1 MERKTRRTEVLAHV
15 TCNKLMEEDVI
26 AREERSARWQMAMMD
41 RSKNRRDDEA
51 HVCGW
56 KTVGLGTAL
65 LAACGALGQTP
76 PAENVIHVEING
88 LRNVKGQMLWALF
101 SSADAFP
108 KKADK
113 AVARLTA
120 KIAERQATCDFTG
133 VVPGTYAV
141 SVVHDENS
149 NGKLDTNFIGMPR
162 EGVGASNDA
171 KGHMGPPK
179 FGAASF
185 HYEGGRLNLKIHV
198 NYL

>member
-1 MERKTRRTEVLAHV
+1 MNLIGTVAGWRTVSLGAA
-15 TCNKLMEEDVI
+15 LI
-26 AREERSARWQMAMMD
+26 A
-41 RSKNRRDDEA
+41 
-51 HVCGW
+51 VCS
-56 KTVGLGTAL
+56 
-65 LAACGALGQTP
+65 ALGQTP
-76 PAENVIHVEING
+76 APAENVIHVEISG
-88 LRNVKGQMLWALF
+88 LRSDKGQMLCALH

-120 KIAERQATCDFTG
+120 KIAERQATCDFAG
-133 VVPGTYAV
+133 VAPGTYAV

-179 FGAASF
+179 FDAASF
-185 HYEGGRLNLKIHV
+185 PYRGGRLELKIHIH
-198 NYL
+198 YL

>member
-1 MERKTRRTEVLAHV
+1 MMRGFARLGIIGLAGVLAG
-15 TCNKLMEEDVI
+15 
-26 AREERSARWQMAMMD
+26 AASA
-41 RSKNRRDDEA
+41 
-51 HVCGW
+51 
-56 KTVGLGTAL
+56 VGQAP
-65 LAACGALGQTP
+65 ASA
-76 PAENVIHVEING
+76 AENVIHVEISG
-88 LRNVKGQMLWALF
+88 LRSDKGQMLCALY
-101 SSADAFP
+101 SSDQAEAFP

-120 KIAERQATCDFTG
+120 KIAERQAVCDFTG
-133 VVPGTYAV
+133 VAPGTYAV

-179 FGAASF
+179 FSAAAF
-185 HYEGGRLNLKIHV
+185 RYGGGRLDLKIRL

>member
-1 MERKTRRTEVLAHV
+1 MRMHAGW
-15 TCNKLMEEDVI
+15 
-26 AREERSARWQMAMMD
+26 RSVCMVMAL
-41 RSKNRRDDEA
+41 
-51 HVCGW
+51 V
-56 KTVGLGTAL
+56 
-65 LAACGALGQTP
+65 AAFATFGQTLP
-76 PAENVIHVEING
+76 PAENVIHVEISG
-88 LRNVKGQMLWALF
+88 LRSDKGQMLCALY
-101 SSADAFP
+101 SAAEAFP

-120 KIAERQATCDFTG
+120 NIAARQAICDFTG
-133 VVPGTYAV
+133 VAPGTYAV

-179 FGAASF
+179 FSAASF
-185 HYEGGRLNLKIHV
+185 RYEGGRLDLKIHV

>member
-1 MERKTRRTEVLAHV
+1 
-15 TCNKLMEEDVI
+15 
-26 AREERSARWQMAMMD
+26 MM
-41 RSKNRRDDEA
+41 RMFA
-51 HVCGW
+51 GW
-56 KTVGLGTAL
+56 KAVGL
-65 LAACGALGQTP
+65 AAELVAAFGAFAQTP
-76 PAENVIHVEING
+76 APTPAENVIHVEISS
-88 LRNVKGQMLWALF
+88 LRNDKGQVLCALF

-108 KKADK
+108 KKADR
-113 AVARLTA
+113 AAARITA
-120 KIAERQATCDFTG
+120 KIVERKAVCDFTG
-133 VVPGTYAV
+133 VAPGTYAV

-185 HYEGGRLNLKIHV
+185 RYQGGRLDLKIHV

>member
-1 MERKTRRTEVLAHV
+1 MRRMFA
-15 TCNKLMEEDVI
+15 
-26 AREERSARWQMAMMD
+26 
-41 RSKNRRDDEA
+41 
-51 HVCGW
+51 GW
-56 KTVGLGTAL
+56 KAVGLGAAL
-65 LAACGALGQTP
+65 VAACSALGQTP
-76 PAENVIHVEING
+76 APAESVIHVDISG
-88 LRNVKGQMLWALF
+88 LRSDKGQMLCALF

-133 VVPGTYAV
+133 VAPGTYAV
-141 SVVHDENS
+141 SVAHGENS

-185 HYEGGRLNLKIHV
+185 HYEGGRRNLKIHV

>member
-1 MERKTRRTEVLAHV
+1 MVRMNTGCKSIALASALV
-15 TCNKLMEEDVI
+15 T
-26 AREERSARWQMAMMD
+26 S
-41 RSKNRRDDEA
+41 
-51 HVCGW
+51 
-56 KTVGLGTAL
+56 LGASRQ
-65 LAACGALGQTP
+65 APTP
-76 PAENVIHVEING
+76 TPAENVIHVEIRG
-88 LRNVKGQMLWALF
+88 LRNDKGQVLCALF

-113 AVARLTA
+113 AVVRFTA
-120 KIAERQATCDFTG
+120 KIAERQAVCDFTG
-133 VVPGTYAV
+133 VTPGTYAV

-179 FGAASF
+179 FSAASF
-185 HYEGGRLNLKIHV
+185 RYQNGRLDLKIHV

>member
-1 MERKTRRTEVLAHV
+1 MFTRWKLIGLEVALVAV
-15 TCNKLMEEDVI
+15 FVFCGQGQ
-26 AREERSARWQMAMMD
+26 APAPRES
-41 RSKNRRDDEA
+41 
-51 HVCGW
+51 
-56 KTVGLGTAL
+56 
-65 LAACGALGQTP
+65 
-76 PAENVIHVEING
+76 VIHVEISG
-88 LRNVKGQMLWALF
+88 LHSDKGQMLCALY
-101 SSADAFP
+101 SSGQAEAFP

-120 KIAERQATCDFTG
+120 KIAVRQAVCDFTG
-133 VVPGTYAV
+133 IAPGTYAV

-179 FGAASF
+179 FGTASF
-185 HYEGGRLNLKIHV
+185 HYEGGRLELKIHV

>member
-1 MERKTRRTEVLAHV
+1 
-15 TCNKLMEEDVI
+15 
-26 AREERSARWQMAMMD
+26 MM
-41 RSKNRRDDEA
+41 RMFA
-51 HVCGW
+51 GW
-56 KTVGLGTAL
+56 RAVGLAAAL
-65 LAACGALGQTP
+65 VAACHAFGQTLT
-76 PAENVIHVEING
+76 PAENVIHVEISG
-88 LRNVKGQMLWALF
+88 LRNDKGQVLCALF

-113 AVARLTA
+113 AVARLTV
-120 KIAERQATCDFTG
+120 KIAERQATCDFSG
-133 VVPGTYAV
+133 VAAGTYAV

-149 NGKLDTNFIGMPR
+149 NGKLDTNFIGVPR

-185 HYEGGRLNLKIHV
+185 RYQSGRLELKIHV

>member
-1 MERKTRRTEVLAHV
+1 
-15 TCNKLMEEDVI
+15 
-26 AREERSARWQMAMMD
+26 MMM
-41 RSKNRRDDEA
+41 RMFA
-51 HVCGW
+51 GW
-56 KTVGLGTAL
+56 RAVGLAAAL
-65 LAACGALGQTP
+65 VAACHAFGQTLT
-76 PAENVIHVEING
+76 PAENVIHVEISG
-88 LRNVKGQMLWALF
+88 LRNDKGQVLCALF

-113 AVARLTA
+113 AVARLTV
-120 KIAERQATCDFTG
+120 KIAERQATCDFSG
-133 VVPGTYAV
+133 VAAGTYAV

-149 NGKLDTNFIGMPR
+149 NCKLDTNFIGVPR

-185 HYEGGRLNLKIHV
+185 RYQSGRLELKIHV

>member
-1 MERKTRRTEVLAHV
+1 VVVLA
-15 TCNKLMEEDVI
+15 
-26 AREERSARWQMAMMD
+26 
-41 RSKNRRDDEA
+41 
-51 HVCGW
+51 G
-56 KTVGLGTAL
+56 AL
-65 LAACGALGQTP
+65 VAACGAFGQTP
-76 PAENVIHVEING
+76 APAENVIHVEISG
-88 LRNVKGQMLWALF
+88 LRNDKGQMLCALF
-101 SSADAFP
+101 TSAEAFP

-120 KIAERQATCDFTG
+120 KIAERRATCDFTG
-133 VVPGTYAV
+133 VAPGTYAV
-141 SVVHDENS
+141 SVVHDENA

-185 HYEGGRLNLKIHV
+185 PYRGGRLELKIHV

>member
-1 MERKTRRTEVLAHV
+1 MPMFASWKAIG
-15 TCNKLMEEDVI
+15 LM
-26 AREERSARWQMAMMD
+26 A
-41 RSKNRRDDEA
+41 
-51 HVCGW
+51 
-56 KTVGLGTAL
+56 AL
-65 LAACGALGQTP
+65 VAACGASGQTP
-76 PAENVIHVEING
+76 ELVPGNNVIHVEISG
-88 LRNVKGQMLWALF
+88 LRSDKGQVLCALF

-108 KKADK
+108 TKADK
-113 AVARLTA
+113 AVARQTA
-120 KIAERQATCDFTG
+120 KIAERQGVCDFAA

-149 NGKLDTNFIGMPR
+149 NGKLDRNFIGMPR

-185 HYEGGRLNLKIHV
+185 PYKGGRLDLKIHV